1 MSRSTPPS
9 AMTSASPSF
18 WQVMPIAPRR
28 ICIWAIATHLWG
40 FDVGPQANA
49 VLVKVALVAVEV
61 VLQAVEIDEERGRVE
76 VFYTHSGLS

>member
-1 MSRSTPPS
+1 MSRLDPALGHDLGLPELL
-9 AMTSASPSF
+9 AGDADRP
-18 WQVMPIAPRR
+18 AL
-28 ICIWAIATHLWG
+28 HLHMGDGHALVG

-76 VFYTHSGLS
+76 VFYVHSGLS